1 MSYPTTPDALTTD
14 WLSDALGQPVTDFSI
29 ERFGE
34 GVGVV
39 GQVVRLHL
47 TGTAAPATI
56 IAKFPS
62 PAPENRA
69 VAATYDMYGRE
80 VRFYQ
85 SLAGSVGVRAPAC
98 YFAAH
103 DPATEDFVLLLED
116 LAGYRLGDQ
125 VAGASVEDA
134 RRVVDAI
141 ARLHGETWED
151 TERLGLRSHNNPA
164 QRDGMIAGFDL
175 GWPVVLERFG
185 ELVPANARS
194 AGTRMGRSTAGLLE
208 EMCRGPVCL
217 SHADVRLDNLF
228 FGDDEVLF
236 VDWQSI
242 CSSAPEMDLA
252 YFLTQSL
259 TPAVRRSE
267 DFCAR
272 YFEALRAHVPS
283 YDRSEFE
290 RRYRVSALYLLNYAV
305 VIAGTLDLGN
315 ERGVAL
321 AQALIERSMTAL
333 DELDAFALLSS

>member
-1 MSYPTTPDALTTD
+1 MSYPTTPEALTAG
-14 WLSDALGQPVTDFSI
+14 WLTDALGKPVTDFTV

-39 GQVVRLHL
+39 GQVVRVVL
-47 TGTAAPATI
+47 TGDGVPASL

-62 PAPENRA
+62 PAPENRG
-69 VAATYDMYGRE
+69 VAAAYDMYGRE

-85 SLAGSVGVRAPAC
+85 QLADQLAVRVPGC
-98 YFAAH
+98 YFGAH
-103 DPATEDFVLLLED
+103 DPETENFVLLLED
-116 LAGYRLGDQ
+116 LKGCRLGDQ
-125 VAGASVEDA
+125 VAGASIEDA

-141 ARLHGETWED
+141 AALHASTWGKAD
-151 TERLGLRSHNNPA
+151 ALGLRSHNNPA

-185 ELVPANARS
+185 SSIPAQARV
-194 AGTRMGRSTAGLLE
+194 AGDRMGATTARLLAD
-208 EMCRGPVCL
+208 MCDGPVCL

-228 FGDDEVLF
+228 FSNDEVLF

-259 TPAVRRSE
+259 DPEVRRSE
-267 DFCAR
+267 DLCER
-272 YFEALRAHVPS
+272 YFNALTAAGVS
-283 YDRSEFE
+283 YERTLFE
-290 RRYRVSALYLLNYAV
+290 SRYRVSALYLLNYAV

-315 ERGVAL
+315 ERGLQL
-321 AQALIERSMTAL
+321 AQALMARSMSAL
-333 DELDAFALLSS
+333 DDLDAFALLQG